1 MKIFDFTKEKW
12 NDIIKPIDDTPCIHA
27 NDNIDYQPLYDEVM
41 ADLQDLR
48 DNPIYIN
55 HDFSIFPCEVVYI
68 GDFR

>member
-1 MKIFDFTKEKW
+1 MKIFDLTAW
-12 NDIIKPIDDTPCIHA
+12 IYARPIDACPTNEHA